1 MQGFRVAL
9 LLSALSALVTF
20 GCAAPAAP
28 ARSGSS
34 ASAAENGPTTP
45 SRTMTM
51 VVRYEVTD
59 LAGKIPGS
67 SSPVVTKRLF
77 NAALALIDG
86 QGSARPYLAAALPQL
101 NTDSWKVLPD
111 GRMETTYKLRPG
123 LTWHDGQPLTAED
136 FVFSQRVYSN
146 RSFTIFTDEPQD
158 RMESVSAPDPET
170 LVIQWSRIYPGAG
183 ALIFS
188 EFDPLPRHVLER
200 SVAAVEDGSLSTD
213 AFINLP
219 FFTNDYVGPGPYRLE
234 RWTPGSQIEAT
245 AFAGHATGKP
255 KIERVIVRIINDENT
270 VLGTVMAGQADFTA
284 DFTLRFE
291 HGMVLKREWE
301 SQGKG
306 TVVLKPSSSVIQM
319 LQMRPDYVMHPGQLD
334 VRVRKA
340 LAQTIDRQG
349 LNDGLFEGQGFSS
362 DNFVPST
369 VPYFQEVDRTIAKYP
384 FDARR
389 AEQYMAEAGFAK
401 DGEGFYTSPTTGRF
415 RTDIRVTAGPEFERG
430 QAIVVDAWRRAGFD
444 VSGSVL
450 PAAQARDREARQ
462 TFPGMASRG
471 GGLEERSF
479 TSAEIGSPANR
490 WTGDNRGGWS
500 NAEYDRIYNAFTT
513 TIDQAER
520 TRHTVQMLK
529 LLSEELPAYPMYL
542 AIQVNTQIAGLR
554 GPEPGTAGFGTMTPG
569 TLPYWNIQDW
579 ELR

>member
-1 MQGFRVAL
+1 
-9 LLSALSALVTF
+9 
-20 GCAAPAAP
+20 
-28 ARSGSS
+28 
-34 ASAAENGPTTP
+34 
-45 SRTMTM
+45 M

-77 NAALALIDG
+77 NAALALVDAHG
-86 QGSARPYLAAALPQL
+86 NARPYLAASLPQL
-101 NTDSWKVLPD
+101 NTDSWKVSPD
-111 GRMETTYKLRPG
+111 GRMETTYKLNPG
-123 LTWHDGQPLTAED
+123 LTWHDGQPLTADD
-136 FVFSQRVYSN
+136 FVFAQRVYGN
-146 RSFTIFTDEPQD
+146 RAFTIFTDEPQD
-158 RMESVSAPDPET
+158 RIENVSAPDPQT
-170 LVIQWSRIYPGAG
+170 VVIQWTRVYPGAG

-188 EFDPLPRHVLER
+188 DFDPLPRHILER
-200 SVAAVEDGSLSTD
+200 AVAAVEDGSQPTD

-219 FFTNDYVGPGPYRLE
+219 FFTNDYVGAGPYKLE
-234 RWTPGSQIEAT
+234 RWTPGSQMEAT

-255 KIERVIVRIINDENT
+255 KIERMIVKIINDENAVLST
-270 VLGTVMAGQADFTA
+270 VLAGQADFTV

-319 LQMRPDYVMHPGQLD
+319 LQMRPEYVMHPGQLD

-349 LNDGLFEGQGFSS
+349 LNEGLFEGQGFST
-362 DNFVPST
+362 DNFVPPT
-369 VPYFQEVDRTIAKYP
+369 VPYFPDVDRVIAKYP
-384 FDARR
+384 FDIRR
-389 AEQYMAEAGFAK
+389 ADQYMTEAGFAK
-401 DGEGFYTSPTTGRF
+401 DGDGFYASPTTGRF
-415 RTDIRVTAGPEFERG
+415 KTDIRVTAGPEFERG
-430 QAIVVDAWRRAGFD
+430 QAIVMDAWRRAGFD
-444 VSGSVL
+444 VSGSIL

-479 TSAEIGSPANR
+479 TSADIGSPANR

-500 NAEYDRIYNAFTT
+500 NPEYDRIYNAFTT

-520 TRHTVQMLK
+520 TRNTVQMLK

-542 AIQVNTQIAGLR
+542 ALQVNTQVAGLQ

-579 ELR
+579 ELH

>member
-1 MQGFRVAL
+1 MYLVRVAL
-9 LLSALSALVTF
+9 LCGALLAF

-28 ARSGSS
+28 SRDGSGPVSLNS
-34 ASAAENGPTTP
+34 PTTP

-86 QGSARPYLAAALPQL
+86 QGNARPYLAEALPQL
-101 NTDSWKVLPD
+101 NSESWKVFPD
-111 GRMETTYKLRPG
+111 GRMETMYRLRPG
-123 LTWHDGQPLTAED
+123 LTWHDGAPLTADD
-136 FVFSQRVYSN
+136 FVFAYRVYGN
-146 RSFTIFTDEPQD
+146 RAFTIFIDEPQD
-158 RMESVSAPDPET
+158 RIESVSAPDPLT
-170 LVIQWSRIYPGAG
+170 VVIEWSRVYPGAG

-188 EFDPLPRHVLER
+188 DFDPLPRHLLER
-200 SVAAVEDGSLSTD
+200 SVAAVEDGSQAPD

-219 FFTNDYVGPGPYRLE
+219 FFTNEYVGAGPYKLE
-234 RWTPGSQIEAT
+234 HWTPGSQLEAT
-245 AFAGHATGKP
+245 AFPGHATGKP
-255 KIERVIVRIINDENT
+255 KIERVIVRIISDENT
-270 VLGTVMAGQADFTA
+270 VLSTVLAGQADFTA

-319 LQMRPDYVMHPGQLD
+319 LQMRPEYVMHPGQLD

-362 DNFVPST
+362 DNYVPPT
-369 VPYFQEVDRTIAKYP
+369 VPYFTEVDRTIAKYA
-384 FDARR
+384 FDPRR
-389 AEQYMAEAGFAK
+389 AEQYMSEAGFAK
-401 DGEGFYTSPTTGRF
+401 DSEGFYASPTTGRF
-415 RTDIRVTAGPEFERG
+415 KTDIRVTAGPEFERG
-430 QAIVVDAWRRAGFD
+430 QAIVMDAWRRVGFD

-479 TSAEIGSPANR
+479 TTPEIGSPANR

-500 NAEYDRIYNAFTT
+500 SSEYDRIYNAFTT

-520 TRHTVQMLK
+520 VRYTVQMLR

-542 AIQVNTQIAGLR
+542 ALQVNAQVAGLQ